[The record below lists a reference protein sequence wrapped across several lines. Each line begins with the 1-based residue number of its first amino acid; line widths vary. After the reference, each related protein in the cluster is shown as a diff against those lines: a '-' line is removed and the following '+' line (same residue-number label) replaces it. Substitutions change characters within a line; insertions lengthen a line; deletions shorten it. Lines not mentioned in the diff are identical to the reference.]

1 MPKGISDSV
10 VNQELVHSQQVVVTQ
25 LLQWLLEKLD
35 SWEIIRA
42 LDRVSWLFYF
52 KVVNLGIV
60 VAREV

>member
-42 LDRVSWLFYF
+42 LDRVFWLFNF